1 MNTAREY
8 EDHIGL
14 WEKELKDWVPEK
26 IFDAHVHLG
35 PAEAVGEISPER
47 LKLPLTTFTNLRL
60 EELTAWYEKLY
71 RTKRVEGLIAFPFP
85 LQEVN
90 FEAANRYIISIMQ
103 KKPEV
108 KGFIW
113 SDPKNTRIT
122 VKQFREAL
130 KYGVRFYGVKPH
142 FDLLY
147 KSNYETT
154 MPEFIPRD
162 LLEFM
167 DAEHLILMLHTSGIG
182 MGERANQ
189 EFVTSIAQDFPHIR
203 IVLAHFGRY
212 LKLQH
217 FSAFLQSGV
226 LDYPS
231 VFLGMSS
238 VTQTEIYAMA
248 LSRRSLW
255 QRILFGSDIPFG
267 LITGVEFYGGET
279 PTFITREHYPWS
291 PAECSGRKNL
301 TYNTYHVIKALKDA
315 LENLNLGKEQLK
327 ELKTDIFF
335 RNAKCN
341 LLGE

>member
-1 MNTAREY
+1 MNPIQY
-8 EDHIGL
+8 EDHIEL
-14 WEKELKDWVPEK
+14 WEKELKYWVPEK

-35 PAEAVGEISPER
+35 PVEAVGEISPER

-90 FEAANRYIISIMQ
+90 LETANRYIISIMQ
-103 KKPEV
+103 KKPEI
-108 KGFIW
+108 KGFIL
-113 SDPKNTRIT
+113 SNPKNTRTT
-122 VKQFREAL
+122 VKQFQEAL
-130 KYGVRFYGVKPH
+130 KDGVRFYGVKPY
-142 FDLLY
+142 FDLLG
-147 KSNYETT
+147 KSNYETI

-167 DAEHLILMLHTSGIG
+167 DTEGLILMLHTSGIG

-189 EFVTSIAQDFPHIR
+189 EFVISIADDFPQIK

-217 FSAFLQSGV
+217 FSDFLESRV

-231 VFLGMSS
+231 IFLEMSS
-238 VTQTEIYAMA
+238 VTQSEIYKMA
-248 LSRRSLW
+248 LGRRRLW
-255 QRILFGSDIPFG
+255 PRILFGSDIPFG
-267 LITGVEFYGGET
+267 LITGVEFYQGET

-291 PAECSGRKNL
+291 STEYSGRKDL
-301 TYNTYHVIKALKDA
+301 TYNTYHVIKAIKDT
-315 LENLNLGKEQLK
+315 LENLNLGEEDVE
-327 ELKTDIFF
+327 ELKTDLFF
-335 RNAKCN
+335 RNAKSN

>member
-1 MNTAREY
+1 MNPTIKY
-8 EDHIGL
+8 KDHIGL

-47 LKLPLTTFTNLRL
+47 LKIPLTTFTNLRL

-71 RTKRVEGLIAFPFP
+71 CTKKVEGLIAFPFP
-85 LQEVN
+85 LREVN
-90 FEAANRYIISIMQ
+90 LEVANRYIVNIMQ
-103 KKPEV
+103 KRPEI
-108 KGFIW
+108 KGFIL
-113 SDPKNTRIT
+113 SDPKDTKTT

-130 KYGVRFYGVKPH
+130 KDKVRFYGVKPY
-142 FDLLY
+142 FDLLG

-167 DAEHLILMLHTSGIG
+167 DAEGLILMLHTSGTG

-189 EFVTSIAQDFPHIR
+189 EFVISIAQDFPRIR

-212 LKLQH
+212 LKVQH

-231 VFLGMSS
+231 IFLGMSS

-248 LSRRSLW
+248 LSRRRLW
-255 QRILFGSDIPFG
+255 PRILFGSDIPFG

-291 PAECSGRKNL
+291 SAECSGRKNL

-315 LENLNLGKEQLK
+315 LENLNLDEEEVEK
-327 ELKTDIFF
+327 LKTDIFF
-335 RNAKCN
+335 RNAKSN